1 MSMHNSLFER
11 ILSLEE
17 SLLQPAVRSSP
28 AALAELLADDF
39 IEFGSSGKIYSQ
51 QQLVDLLP
59 HETEVAYSLYDFQV
73 RELAPAVV
81 LATYRTTRTT
91 AGGRQKSHA
100 LRSSIWGRT
109 DGRWRLLFHQGTPTT
124 A

>member
-73 RELAPAVV
+73 RELSPAVV

-91 AGGRQKSHA
+91 AEGR
-100 LRSSIWGRT
+100 
-109 DGRWRLLFHQGTPTT
+109 
-124 A
+124 